1 MTKQSFS
8 FKGKKFIQILK
19 QRLNLLK
26 KKVLICKEELFV
38 KNIELNDL
46 EEMEDVAEIA
56 VNRCRNRLM
65 YLQNR
70 IERRRE
76 MLEKVRNSLTKFERD
91 TIKVDLENNISML
104 DLRKL
109 ELGENISAIKIS
121 QRNFDE
127 KMQGLLFSLEGH
139 GARLVAMNKTLDE
152 EKRRLF
158 NIKQEVNVI

>member
-8 FKGKKFIQILK
+8 FKGNEFIQILR

-91 TIKVDLENNISML
+91 TIKVDFENNLSML
-104 DLRKL
+104 DL
-109 ELGENISAIKIS
+109 
-121 QRNFDE
+121 
-127 KMQGLLFSLEGH
+127 
-139 GARLVAMNKTLDE
+139 
-152 EKRRLF
+152 
-158 NIKQEVNVI
+158 